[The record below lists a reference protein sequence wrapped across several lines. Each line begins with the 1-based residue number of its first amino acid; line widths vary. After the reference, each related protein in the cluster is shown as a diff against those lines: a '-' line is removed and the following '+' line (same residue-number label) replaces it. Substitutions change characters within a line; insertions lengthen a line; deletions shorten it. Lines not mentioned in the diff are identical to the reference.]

1 MSIDAKGIQLF
12 VWRIIRFSGICCYKF
27 GRKYPDVS
35 GFLIFVFL
43 LYIFFPHVFLYFMY
57 ISPIIVCTAVFIR
70 FYFKTKYAASR
81 WLKKKESADGKV
93 VNTSNEASLRL
104 QKSVRRNARKE
115 VLEWDGKHS
124 EEKDMLFVR
133 STCDSPSSKTNFL
146 EENSKVTFD
155 RVGSSSSEHGEG
167 SPHDETGNPNLVFD
181 SETSKPHRVLDD
193 SFQGSSGTGPRA
205 RARARGVN
213 SLEEANDAGNK
224 ATNRMDLGLTE
235 LERNKRLQSL
245 IAKRRAKKLFRMA
258 IEKSLMG
265 INGIPP
271 QIAPIL
277 TAKINNG
284 EFSSHLDEDDLPMPG
299 SAPSLLLPKQNSFDL
314 PYDPLEEKP
323 NLMADSFQQEFMP
336 ANLFCR
342 HESFRHGPLF
352 TFPSSQYPYGAE
364 FNTYY
369 SGEKRLFEWKPD
381 KGGHHQLNSSGIEND
396 IDLVEVEESNHNEA
410 INLSEE
416 KREKNIEIPHNRT
429 EVEGEKMEH
438 PHDLEPGLDSGSEVR
453 METDS
458 IKNNNSCDSSS
469 SENTEAILDQTS
481 KSPGLR
487 NDHVQRALK
496 LAIPPKGRAINRLS
510 FDSSPSPSE
519 RRRIDIHSFYSTYRR
534 QCHTPTFSI
543 ASDLQVEVSEVGSPP
558 LTTDGTTSPA
568 DGDSVIYDADVERD
582 INSESEEPWGGSFN
596 LSREE
601 ANRERL
607 RELDDI
613 IEEESAEVAS
623 ISPSEH
629 ETKQNLNSKI
639 SLSSIVIT
647 ENGASPPTYINS
659 ETHQDSSNCRHGS
672 LQTFYESKSTMESG
686 KEVKESHPSNF
697 IEEDTQTLTEHKAR
711 DARKAVRSRDKLKSA
726 PDIIVDQ
733 NVSENNILE
742 QRLRESI
749 ARALNRRLMLD
760 QFSVSSS
767 SSPRSVLPQN
777 ILADQMPISEV
788 AQRIQRNLSQSVGE
802 DIVRHNLA
810 YEQAHES
817 FTSNRPR
824 FSHEFFWSSMNRS
837 FSSCGLGTL
846 EAARKVIEAG
856 NMAVNINNSAVF
868 NKDEGEKLE
877 TNEGG
882 SQFLIRPEDINRPEK
897 SNKQEVY
904 TDKTEAIESD
914 YTSIVESAKERENS
928 AAEVD
933 RICKVNESVANNV
946 INKEIKNDVF
956 EGEEALRILGKLEAV
971 IEPSNAT
978 GETNA
983 GSVEDT
989 EDESKRIAKAKATA
1003 GISTLTG
1010 ETNSLNNIKNGE
1022 KIQNLTDQ
1030 EGVMDASQS
1039 GEVQEENLK
1048 VIESILNVDSIT
1060 KGISID
1066 HDMTIKASKPTESE
1080 VKAAKMIKYDT
1091 GIDPSKSGKENAKSD
1106 DTETVEPTNSPRK
1119 VFKEGNNV
1127 VNIYD
1132 LGVIGKEGE
1141 KLTTKE
1147 GEFQF
1152 SIGQEGI
1159 GGPEKLNELEA
1170 DLNKTE
1176 AIESDYTTI
1185 VETAKERENSAAEVD
1200 RICKVNESVSDNV
1213 TNKEIKDDVLEGEGA
1228 LRILGKIEAVM
1239 EPLNT
1244 SRETSPGSIEDSEHK
1259 SKRLA
1264 KAEANASLSTSAGET
1279 NSLNYIKNGEQIQNM
1294 YRQEGIMGTSQ
1305 SMEDNC
1311 MAIDSILDVDNA
1323 TKGTSI
1329 DHEFAAKASKPKDSE
1344 HKSKRLAEVE
1354 ANASLSTSAG
1364 ETYRLNNIR
1373 IGQQM
1378 QNMSRQ
1384 EGIMDTS
1391 QSMEDNLKAL
1401 DSIPDVD
1408 NATKGTSI
1416 NKASKPE
1423 DSEHKSKILAEAEAN
1438 ASLSTS
1444 AGEAKS
1450 LSSIKNGEQIQNM
1463 SRQQGIMDASPSGED
1478 NLKAIDGILGV
1489 NTATKGTSINHD
1501 TVVRALAPTE
1511 SEVKAVKTDEK
1522 DSNAVAK

>member
-1 MSIDAKGIQLF
+1 
-12 VWRIIRFSGICCYKF
+12 
-27 GRKYPDVS
+27 
-35 GFLIFVFL
+35 
-43 LYIFFPHVFLYFMY
+43 
-57 ISPIIVCTAVFIR
+57 
-70 FYFKTKYAASR
+70 
-81 WLKKKESADGKV
+81 
-93 VNTSNEASLRL
+93 
-104 QKSVRRNARKE
+104 
-115 VLEWDGKHS
+115 
-124 EEKDMLFVR
+124 
-133 STCDSPSSKTNFL
+133 
-146 EENSKVTFD
+146 
-155 RVGSSSSEHGEG
+155 
-167 SPHDETGNPNLVFD
+167 
-181 SETSKPHRVLDD
+181 
-193 SFQGSSGTGPRA
+193 
-205 RARARGVN
+205 
-213 SLEEANDAGNK
+213 
-224 ATNRMDLGLTE
+224 
-235 LERNKRLQSL
+235 
-245 IAKRRAKKLFRMA
+245 
-258 IEKSLMG
+258 
-265 INGIPP
+265 
-271 QIAPIL
+271 
-277 TAKINNG
+277 
-284 EFSSHLDEDDLPMPG
+284 
-299 SAPSLLLPKQNSFDL
+299 
-314 PYDPLEEKP
+314 
-323 NLMADSFQQEFMP
+323 
-336 ANLFCR
+336 
-342 HESFRHGPLF
+342 
-352 TFPSSQYPYGAE
+352 
-364 FNTYY
+364 
-369 SGEKRLFEWKPD
+369 
-381 KGGHHQLNSSGIEND
+381 
-396 IDLVEVEESNHNEA
+396 
-410 INLSEE
+410 
-416 KREKNIEIPHNRT
+416 
-429 EVEGEKMEH
+429 MEH

-558 LTTDGTTSPA
+558 LTTEGTTSPA
-568 DGDSVIYDADVERD
+568 DGDSVIYDGDVERD
-582 INSESEEPWGGSFN
+582 INSESEEPWAGSFN

-672 LQTFYESKSTMESG
+672 LQTFYESKSTMESE

-697 IEEDTQTLTEHKAR
+697 IEEDTQTLTKHKAR

-788 AQRIQRNLSQSVGE
+788 AQRIQRNLSQSVRE

-824 FSHEFFWSSMNRS
+824 FSHEFVWSSMNRS
-837 FSSCGLGTL
+837 FSSCSLGTL

-868 NKDEGEKLE
+868 NKDEGEKLA

-914 YTSIVESAKERENS
+914 YASIVESAKERENS

-956 EGEEALRILGKLEAV
+956 EGEEALRIL
-971 IEPSNAT
+971 
-978 GETNA
+978 
-983 GSVEDT
+983 
-989 EDESKRIAKAKATA
+989 
-1003 GISTLTG
+1003 

-1311 MAIDSILDVDNA
+1311 MAIDSIPDVDNA

-1384 EGIMDTS
+1384 EGIMDMS

-1478 NLKAIDGILGV
+1478 ISKPLMA
-1489 NTATKGTSINHD
+1489 S
-1501 TVVRALAPTE
+1501 
-1511 SEVKAVKTDEK
+1511 
-1522 DSNAVAK
+1522 

>member
-27 GRKYPDVS
+27 GRKYPDIS

-57 ISPIIVCTAVFIR
+57 TSPIIVCTAVFIR

-167 SPHDETGNPNLVFD
+167 SPHNETGNPNLVFD
-181 SETSKPHRVLDD
+181 SETSKPHRVLDG
-193 SFQGSSGTGPRA
+193 SFQGSSGTCP

-224 ATNRMDLGLTE
+224 ATNRMDLGLAE

-265 INGIPP
+265 INGIPPP

-323 NLMADSFQQEFMP
+323 NLMADNFQQEFMP

-352 TFPSSQYPYGAE
+352 TFPTSQYPYGAE
-364 FNTYY
+364 FNPYY

-396 IDLVEVEESNHNEA
+396 IDLVELEESNHNEA

-429 EVEGEKMEH
+429 EVEGKKMEH
-438 PHDLEPGLDSGSEVR
+438 PHDLEPGFDSGSEVR

-469 SENTEAILDQTS
+469 SENTESILDQTS
-481 KSPGLR
+481 KSPGIR

-496 LAIPPKGRAINRLS
+496 LAIPPKGGAINRLS

-519 RRRIDIHSFYSTYRR
+519 RCRIDIHSFYSTYRR

-568 DGDSVIYDADVERD
+568 DGDSVIYDGDVERD
-582 INSESEEPWGGSFN
+582 INSESEEPWAGSFN

-623 ISPSEH
+623 ISLSKH
-629 ETKQNLNSKI
+629 ETKQNLNSKS
-639 SLSSIVIT
+639 SLSSIEIT

-672 LQTFYESKSTMESG
+672 LQTSYESKSTMESG

-697 IEEDTQTLTEHKAR
+697 VEEDTQTLTEQKAR

-777 ILADQMPISEV
+777 ILADQMPIPEV
-788 AQRIQRNLSQSVGE
+788 ARRIQRNLSQSVRE

-810 YEQAHES
+810 YEQAREN
-817 FTSNRPR
+817 FASNRPR
-824 FSHEFFWSSMNRS
+824 FSHEFVWSSMNRS

-868 NKDEGEKLE
+868 NKDEGEKLA

-971 IEPSNAT
+971 IEPSNTT

-989 EDESKRIAKAKATA
+989 EDESKRLAKAKATA
-1003 GISTLTG
+1003 GLSTLTG

-1060 KGISID
+1060 KGTSID

-1106 DTETVEPTNSPRK
+1106 DIETMEPTNSPRK
-1119 VFKEGNNV
+1119 VFKEGSNV

-1141 KLTTKE
+1141 KLTSKE

-1213 TNKEIKDDVLEGEGA
+1213 TNKEIKDDVLEGA

-1244 SRETSPGSIEDSEHK
+1244 SRETSPGSVEDSEHK
-1259 SKRLA
+1259 SKRL
-1264 KAEANASLSTSAGET
+1264 ANASLSTSAGET
-1279 NSLNYIKNGEQIQNM
+1279 NSLNCIKNGEQIQNM
-1294 YRQEGIMGTSQ
+1294 SRQEGIMGTSQ
-1305 SMEDNC
+1305 SMEDNFK
-1311 MAIDSILDVDNA
+1311 AIDSIPDVDNA

-1329 DHEFAAKASKPKDSE
+1329 DHDIAAKASKGKDSE

-1364 ETYRLNNIR
+1364 ETNRLNNIR
-1373 IGQQM
+1373 NGQQM

-1401 DSIPDVD
+1401 DSIPEVD

-1416 NKASKPE
+1416 NKTSKPE
-1423 DSEHKSKILAEAEAN
+1423 DSEHKSIILAEAEAN

-1450 LSSIKNGEQIQNM
+1450 LNNIKNGEQIQNM

-1522 DSNAVAK
+1522 DSNAMAK

>member
-1 MSIDAKGIQLF
+1 
-12 VWRIIRFSGICCYKF
+12 
-27 GRKYPDVS
+27 
-35 GFLIFVFL
+35 
-43 LYIFFPHVFLYFMY
+43 MY

-271 QIAPIL
+271 SQIAPIL

-381 KGGHHQLNSSGIEND
+381 KGGHHQLSSSGIEND

-416 KREKNIEIPHNRT
+416 KYIEIPHNRT

-558 LTTDGTTSPA
+558 LTTDGTTSPT
-568 DGDSVIYDADVERD
+568 DGDSVIYDGDVERD

-672 LQTFYESKSTMESG
+672 LQTFYESKSTMESE

-697 IEEDTQTLTEHKAR
+697 IEEDTQTLTKHKAR

-788 AQRIQRNLSQSVGE
+788 AQRIQRNLSQSVRE

-824 FSHEFFWSSMNRS
+824 FSHEFVWSSMNRS

-868 NKDEGEKLE
+868 NKDEGEKLA

-914 YTSIVESAKERENS
+914 YASIVESAKERENS

-956 EGEEALRILGKLEAV
+956 EGEEALRIL
-971 IEPSNAT
+971 
-978 GETNA
+978 
-983 GSVEDT
+983 
-989 EDESKRIAKAKATA
+989 
-1003 GISTLTG
+1003 
-1010 ETNSLNNIKNGE
+1010 
-1022 KIQNLTDQ
+1022 
-1030 EGVMDASQS
+1030 GVMDASQS

-1294 YRQEGIMGTSQ
+1294 YRQEASQMLIMLQRVHLST
-1305 SMEDNC
+1305 MNC
-1311 MAIDSILDVDNA
+1311 C
-1323 TKGTSI
+1323 
-1329 DHEFAAKASKPKDSE
+1329 KASKPKDSE

-1384 EGIMDTS
+1384 EGIMDMS

>member
-27 GRKYPDVS
+27 GRKYPDIS

-57 ISPIIVCTAVFIR
+57 TSPIMVCTAVFIR

-124 EEKDMLFVR
+124 EEKGMLFVR

-205 RARARGVN
+205 PARGVN

-224 ATNRMDLGLTE
+224 ATNRMDLGLAE

-271 QIAPIL
+271 SQTAPIL

-299 SAPSLLLPKQNSFDL
+299 SAPSLLLAKQNSFDL

-323 NLMADSFQQEFMP
+323 NLMADNFQQEFMP

-352 TFPSSQYPYGAE
+352 TFPTSQYPYGAE
-364 FNTYY
+364 FNPYY

-396 IDLVEVEESNHNEA
+396 IDLEESNHNEA

-416 KREKNIEIPHNRT
+416 KREKDIEIPHNRT

-469 SENTEAILDQTS
+469 SENTESILDQTS
-481 KSPGLR
+481 KSPGIR

-496 LAIPPKGRAINRLS
+496 LAIPPKGGAINRLS

-519 RRRIDIHSFYSTYRR
+519 RRRVDIHSFYSTYRR

-568 DGDSVIYDADVERD
+568 DGDSVIYDGDVERD

-607 RELDDI
+607 KELDDI

-639 SLSSIVIT
+639 SLSSIEIT
-647 ENGASPPTYINS
+647 ENGAFPPTYINS

-672 LQTFYESKSTMESG
+672 LQTSYESKSTMESG

-777 ILADQMPISEV
+777 ILADQMPIPEV
-788 AQRIQRNLSQSVGE
+788 ARRIQRNLSQSVRE

-810 YEQAHES
+810 YEQAREN

-824 FSHEFFWSSMNRS
+824 FSHEFVWSSMNRS

-868 NKDEGEKLE
+868 NKDEGEKLA

-914 YTSIVESAKERENS
+914 YRSIVES
-928 AAEVD
+928 
-933 RICKVNESVANNV
+933 
-946 INKEIKNDVF
+946 
-956 EGEEALRILGKLEAV
+956 
-971 IEPSNAT
+971 
-978 GETNA
+978 
-983 GSVEDT
+983 
-989 EDESKRIAKAKATA
+989 
-1003 GISTLTG
+1003 
-1010 ETNSLNNIKNGE
+1010 
-1022 KIQNLTDQ
+1022 
-1030 EGVMDASQS
+1030 
-1039 GEVQEENLK
+1039 
-1048 VIESILNVDSIT
+1048 
-1060 KGISID
+1060 
-1066 HDMTIKASKPTESE
+1066 
-1080 VKAAKMIKYDT
+1080 
-1091 GIDPSKSGKENAKSD
+1091 
-1106 DTETVEPTNSPRK
+1106 
-1119 VFKEGNNV
+1119 
-1127 VNIYD
+1127 
-1132 LGVIGKEGE
+1132 
-1141 KLTTKE
+1141 
-1147 GEFQF
+1147 
-1152 SIGQEGI
+1152 
-1159 GGPEKLNELEA
+1159 
-1170 DLNKTE
+1170 
-1176 AIESDYTTI
+1176 
-1185 VETAKERENSAAEVD
+1185 AKERENSAAEVD

-1213 TNKEIKDDVLEGEGA
+1213 TNKEIKDDVLEGA

-1244 SRETSPGSIEDSEHK
+1244 SRETSPGSVEDSEHK

-1264 KAEANASLSTSAGET
+1264 KAKANASLSTSAGET
-1279 NSLNYIKNGEQIQNM
+1279 NSLNCIKNGEQIQNM
-1294 YRQEGIMGTSQ
+1294 SRQEGIMGTSQ

-1311 MAIDSILDVDNA
+1311 KAIDSIPDVDNA

-1329 DHEFAAKASKPKDSE
+1329 DHDIAAKASKQKDSE

-1364 ETYRLNNIR
+1364 ETNRLNNIR
-1373 IGQQM
+1373 NGQQM

-1401 DSIPDVD
+1401 DSIPEVD

-1450 LSSIKNGEQIQNM
+1450 LNNIKNGEQIQNM

-1522 DSNAVAK
+1522 DSNAMAK

>member
-27 GRKYPDVS
+27 GRKYPDIS

-57 ISPIIVCTAVFIR
+57 TSPIMVCTAVFIR

-167 SPHDETGNPNLVFD
+167 PPHDETGNPNLVFD

-205 RARARGVN
+205 RARGVN

-224 ATNRMDLGLTE
+224 ATNRMDLGLAE

-271 QIAPIL
+271 SQIAPIL

-323 NLMADSFQQEFMP
+323 NLMADNFHQEFMP

-352 TFPSSQYPYGAE
+352 TFPTSQYPYGAE
-364 FNTYY
+364 FNPYY

-396 IDLVEVEESNHNEA
+396 IDLVELEESNHNEA
-410 INLSEE
+410 VNLSEE

-469 SENTEAILDQTS
+469 SENTELILDQTS
-481 KSPGLR
+481 KSPGIR

-496 LAIPPKGRAINRLS
+496 LAIPPKGGAINRLS

-519 RRRIDIHSFYSTYRR
+519 RRRVDIHSFYSTYTR

-568 DGDSVIYDADVERD
+568 DGDSVIYDGDVERD

-607 RELDDI
+607 KELDDI

-629 ETKQNLNSKI
+629 ETKQNLNRKI
-639 SLSSIVIT
+639 SLSSIEIT

-672 LQTFYESKSTMESG
+672 LQTSYESKSTMESG

-777 ILADQMPISEV
+777 ILADQMPIPEV
-788 AQRIQRNLSQSVGE
+788 ARRIQRNLSQSVRE

-810 YEQAHES
+810 YEQAREN

-824 FSHEFFWSSMNRS
+824 FSHEFVWSSMNRS

-868 NKDEGEKLE
+868 NKDEGEKLA

-904 TDKTEAIESD
+904 TDKTEAIE

-971 IEPSNAT
+971 IEPSNTT

-989 EDESKRIAKAKATA
+989 EDESKRLAKAKATA
-1003 GISTLTG
+1003 GLSTLTG

-1030 EGVMDASQS
+1030 KGVMDASQS

-1060 KGISID
+1060 KGTSID

-1106 DTETVEPTNSPRK
+1106 DTETMEPTNSPRK
-1119 VFKEGNNV
+1119 VFKEGSNV

-1132 LGVIGKEGE
+1132 LGVIRKEGE

-1147 GEFQF
+1147 DEFQF

-1200 RICKVNESVSDNV
+1200 RICKVNESVSYNV
-1213 TNKEIKDDVLEGEGA
+1213 TNKEIKDDVLEGA

-1244 SRETSPGSIEDSEHK
+1244 ARETSPGSVEDSEHK

-1279 NSLNYIKNGEQIQNM
+1279 NSLNCIKNGEQIQNM
-1294 YRQEGIMGTSQ
+1294 SRQEGIMGTSQ
-1305 SMEDNC
+1305 SVEDNC
-1311 MAIDSILDVDNA
+1311 KAIDSIPDVDNA

-1329 DHEFAAKASKPKDSE
+1329 DHDIAAKASKQKDSE

-1364 ETYRLNNIR
+1364 ETNRLNNIR
-1373 IGQQM
+1373 NVQQM

-1401 DSIPDVD
+1401 DSIPEVD

-1416 NKASKPE
+1416 NKAIKPE

-1444 AGEAKS
+1444 AGEATS
-1450 LSSIKNGEQIQNM
+1450 LNNIKNGEQIQNM

-1522 DSNAVAK
+1522 DSNAMAK

>member
-43 LYIFFPHVFLYFMY
+43 LYIFFPHVFLNFMY

-271 QIAPIL
+271 SQIAPIL

-381 KGGHHQLNSSGIEND
+381 KGGHHQLSSSGIEND

-416 KREKNIEIPHNRT
+416 KYIEIPHNRT

-558 LTTDGTTSPA
+558 LTTEGTTSPA
-568 DGDSVIYDADVERD
+568 DGDSVIYDGDVERD

-647 ENGASPPTYINS
+647 ENGASPSTYINS

-672 LQTFYESKSTMESG
+672 LQTFYESKSTMESE

-697 IEEDTQTLTEHKAR
+697 IEEDTQTLTKHKAR

-788 AQRIQRNLSQSVGE
+788 AQRIQRNLSQSVRE

-824 FSHEFFWSSMNRS
+824 FSHEFVWSSMNRS

-868 NKDEGEKLE
+868 NKDEGEKLA

-914 YTSIVESAKERENS
+914 YASIVESAKERE
-928 AAEVD
+928 
-933 RICKVNESVANNV
+933 
-946 INKEIKNDVF
+946 
-956 EGEEALRILGKLEAV
+956 
-971 IEPSNAT
+971 
-978 GETNA
+978 
-983 GSVEDT
+983 
-989 EDESKRIAKAKATA
+989 
-1003 GISTLTG
+1003 
-1010 ETNSLNNIKNGE
+1010 
-1022 KIQNLTDQ
+1022 
-1030 EGVMDASQS
+1030 
-1039 GEVQEENLK
+1039 
-1048 VIESILNVDSIT
+1048 
-1060 KGISID
+1060 
-1066 HDMTIKASKPTESE
+1066 
-1080 VKAAKMIKYDT
+1080 
-1091 GIDPSKSGKENAKSD
+1091 
-1106 DTETVEPTNSPRK
+1106 EPTNSPRK

-1311 MAIDSILDVDNA
+1311 MAIDSIPDVDNA

-1384 EGIMDTS
+1384 EGIMDMS

>member
-43 LYIFFPHVFLYFMY
+43 LYIFFPHVFLNFMY

-81 WLKKKESADGKV
+81 WLKKKEIADGKV

-271 QIAPIL
+271 SQIAPIL

-342 HESFRHGPLF
+342 HESFRQGPLF

-381 KGGHHQLNSSGIEND
+381 KGGHHQLSSSGIEND

-416 KREKNIEIPHNRT
+416 KYIEIPHNRT

-558 LTTDGTTSPA
+558 LTTEGTTSPA
-568 DGDSVIYDADVERD
+568 DGDSVIYDGDVERD
-582 INSESEEPWGGSFN
+582 INSESEEPWAGSFN

-672 LQTFYESKSTMESG
+672 LQTFYESKSTMESE

-697 IEEDTQTLTEHKAR
+697 IEEDTQTLTKHKAR
-711 DARKAVRSRDKLKSA
+711 DARKA
-726 PDIIVDQ
+726 
-733 NVSENNILE
+733 
-742 QRLRESI
+742 
-749 ARALNRRLMLD
+749 
-760 QFSVSSS
+760 
-767 SSPRSVLPQN
+767 
-777 ILADQMPISEV
+777 
-788 AQRIQRNLSQSVGE
+788 
-802 DIVRHNLA
+802 
-810 YEQAHES
+810 
-817 FTSNRPR
+817 
-824 FSHEFFWSSMNRS
+824 
-837 FSSCGLGTL
+837 
-846 EAARKVIEAG
+846 AARKVIEAG

-868 NKDEGEKLE
+868 NKDEGEKLA

-914 YTSIVESAKERENS
+914 YASIVESAKEREKVILLIHPLLTLSWNLSQNS

-971 IEPSNAT
+971 IEPSNTT

-1311 MAIDSILDVDNA
+1311 MAIDSIPDVDNA

-1384 EGIMDTS
+1384 EGIMDMS

-1478 NLKAIDGILGV
+1478 ISKPLMA
-1489 NTATKGTSINHD
+1489 S
-1501 TVVRALAPTE
+1501 
-1511 SEVKAVKTDEK
+1511 
-1522 DSNAVAK
+1522 

>member
-27 GRKYPDVS
+27 GRKYPDIS

-205 RARARGVN
+205 RARSVN

-224 ATNRMDLGLTE
+224 ATNRMDLGLAE

-258 IEKSLMG
+258 IEKSLIG

-271 QIAPIL
+271 SQIAPIL

-323 NLMADSFQQEFMP
+323 NLMADNFQQEFMP

-352 TFPSSQYPYGAE
+352 TFPTSQYPYGAE
-364 FNTYY
+364 FNPYY

-396 IDLVEVEESNHNEA
+396 IDLVELEESNHNEA

-469 SENTEAILDQTS
+469 SENTESILDQTS
-481 KSPGLR
+481 KSPGIR

-496 LAIPPKGRAINRLS
+496 LAIPPKGGAINRLS

-519 RRRIDIHSFYSTYRR
+519 RRRMDIHSFYSTYRR

-568 DGDSVIYDADVERD
+568 DGDSVIYDGDVERD

-639 SLSSIVIT
+639 SLSSIEIT
-647 ENGASPPTYINS
+647 ENGASHPTYINS
-659 ETHQDSSNCRHGS
+659 ETHQDSSNYRHGS
-672 LQTFYESKSTMESG
+672 LQTSYESKSTMESG
-686 KEVKESHPSNF
+686 KEVTESHPSNF
-697 IEEDTQTLTEHKAR
+697 IEEDTQTLTEHRAR

-777 ILADQMPISEV
+777 ILADQMPIPEV
-788 AQRIQRNLSQSVGE
+788 ARRIQRNLSQSVRE

-810 YEQAHES
+810 YEQAHEN

-824 FSHEFFWSSMNRS
+824 FSHEFVWSSMNRS

-856 NMAVNINNSAVF
+856 NMAVNINNSADF
-868 NKDEGEKLE
+868 NKDEGEKLA

-971 IEPSNAT
+971 IEPSNTT

-989 EDESKRIAKAKATA
+989 EDESKRLAKAKATA
-1003 GISTLTG
+1003 GLSTLTG

-1039 GEVQEENLK
+1039 EEVQEENLN

-1066 HDMTIKASKPTESE
+1066 HDKTIKASKPTESE

-1106 DTETVEPTNSPRK
+1106 DTETMEPTNSPRK
-1119 VFKEGNNV
+1119 VFKEGNNF

-1159 GGPEKLNELEA
+1159 RGPEKLNELEA

-1228 LRILGKIEAVM
+1228 LQILGKIEAVM
-1239 EPLNT
+1239 EPLNN
-1244 SRETSPGSIEDSEHK
+1244 SRETSPGSVEDSEHK

-1294 YRQEGIMGTSQ
+1294 SRQEGIMGTSQ

-1311 MAIDSILDVDNA
+1311 KAIDSIPDVDNA

-1329 DHEFAAKASKPKDSE
+1329 DHDIAAKASKPKDSE

-1354 ANASLSTSAG
+1354 ANASLSTLAG
-1364 ETYRLNNIR
+1364 ETNRLNNIR
-1373 IGQQM
+1373 NGQQM

-1384 EGIMDTS
+1384 ECIMDTS

-1401 DSIPDVD
+1401 DSIPEVD

-1450 LSSIKNGEQIQNM
+1450 LNNIKNGEQIQNM

-1501 TVVRALAPTE
+1501 TVVRALRTE

>member
-27 GRKYPDVS
+27 GRKYPDIS

-57 ISPIIVCTAVFIR
+57 TSPIIVCTAVFIR

-167 SPHDETGNPNLVFD
+167 SPHDETENPNLVFD

-205 RARARGVN
+205 RARGVN

-224 ATNRMDLGLTE
+224 ATNRMDLGLAE
-235 LERNKRLQSL
+235 LERNKRLQNL

-271 QIAPIL
+271 SQIAPIL

-323 NLMADSFQQEFMP
+323 NLMADNFQQEFMP

-352 TFPSSQYPYGAE
+352 TFPTSQYPYGAE
-364 FNTYY
+364 FNPYY

-396 IDLVEVEESNHNEA
+396 IDLVELEESNHNEA
-410 INLSEE
+410 MNLSEE

-469 SENTEAILDQTS
+469 SENTESILDQTS
-481 KSPGLR
+481 KSPGIR

-496 LAIPPKGRAINRLS
+496 LAIPPKGGAINRLS

-568 DGDSVIYDADVERD
+568 DGDSVIYDGDVERD

-613 IEEESAEVAS
+613 SEEESAEVAS

-639 SLSSIVIT
+639 SLSSIEIT
-647 ENGASPPTYINS
+647 ENGASLPTYINS

-672 LQTFYESKSTMESG
+672 LQTSYESKSIMESG

-777 ILADQMPISEV
+777 ILADQMPIPEV
-788 AQRIQRNLSQSVGE
+788 ARRIQRNLSQSVRE

-810 YEQAHES
+810 YEQAREN

-824 FSHEFFWSSMNRS
+824 FSHEFVWSSMNRS
-837 FSSCGLGTL
+837 FSSCSLGTL

-868 NKDEGEKLE
+868 NEDEGEKLA

-971 IEPSNAT
+971 IEPSNTT

-989 EDESKRIAKAKATA
+989 EDESKRLAKAKATA
-1003 GISTLTG
+1003 GLSTLTG

-1060 KGISID
+1060 KGTSID

-1106 DTETVEPTNSPRK
+1106 DTETMEPTNSPRK
-1119 VFKEGNNV
+1119 VFKEGSNV

-1132 LGVIGKEGE
+1132 LGVTGKEVE

-1213 TNKEIKDDVLEGEGA
+1213 TNKEIKDDVLEGA

-1244 SRETSPGSIEDSEHK
+1244 SRETSPGSVEDSEHK

-1279 NSLNYIKNGEQIQNM
+1279 NSLNCIKNGEQIQNM
-1294 YRQEGIMGTSQ
+1294 SRQEGIMGTSQ

-1311 MAIDSILDVDNA
+1311 KAIDSIPDVDNA

-1329 DHEFAAKASKPKDSE
+1329 DHDIAAKASKRKDSE

-1364 ETYRLNNIR
+1364 EINRLNNIR
-1373 IGQQM
+1373 NGQQM

-1401 DSIPDVD
+1401 DSIPEVD
-1408 NATKGTSI
+1408 NTTKGTSI

-1450 LSSIKNGEQIQNM
+1450 LNNIKNGEQIQNM

-1489 NTATKGTSINHD
+1489 NTATKGTSVDHD
-1501 TVVRALAPTE
+1501 TVVRTLAPTE
-1511 SEVKAVKTDEK
+1511 SEVKTVKTDEK
-1522 DSNAVAK
+1522 DSNAMAK

>member
-27 GRKYPDVS
+27 GRKYPDIS

-57 ISPIIVCTAVFIR
+57 TSPIMVCTAVFIR

-167 SPHDETGNPNLVFD
+167 SPHDETGNLNLVFD

-205 RARARGVN
+205 HARGVN

-224 ATNRMDLGLTE
+224 ATNRMDLGLAE

-258 IEKSLMG
+258 IEKSLIG

-271 QIAPIL
+271 SQIAPIL

-323 NLMADSFQQEFMP
+323 NLMADNFQQEFMP

-352 TFPSSQYPYGAE
+352 TFPTSQYPYGAE
-364 FNTYY
+364 FNPYY
-369 SGEKRLFEWKPD
+369 SGEKRLFKWKP
-381 KGGHHQLNSSGIEND
+381 GGHHQLNSSGIEND
-396 IDLVEVEESNHNEA
+396 IDPVELEESNHNEA
-410 INLSEE
+410 VNLSEE

-438 PHDLEPGLDSGSEVR
+438 PQDLEPGLDSGSEVR

-469 SENTEAILDQTS
+469 SENTESILDQTS
-481 KSPGLR
+481 KSPGIR

-496 LAIPPKGRAINRLS
+496 LAIPPKGGAINRLS

-519 RRRIDIHSFYSTYRR
+519 RRRVDIHSFYSTYRR

-568 DGDSVIYDADVERD
+568 DGDSVIYDGDVERD

-607 RELDDI
+607 KELHDI

-639 SLSSIVIT
+639 SLSSIEIT

-659 ETHQDSSNCRHGS
+659 ETHKDSSNCGHGS
-672 LQTFYESKSTMESG
+672 LQTSYESKSTMESG

-711 DARKAVRSRDKLKSA
+711 DARKA
-726 PDIIVDQ
+726 
-733 NVSENNILE
+733 
-742 QRLRESI
+742 
-749 ARALNRRLMLD
+749 
-760 QFSVSSS
+760 
-767 SSPRSVLPQN
+767 
-777 ILADQMPISEV
+777 
-788 AQRIQRNLSQSVGE
+788 
-802 DIVRHNLA
+802 
-810 YEQAHES
+810 
-817 FTSNRPR
+817 
-824 FSHEFFWSSMNRS
+824 
-837 FSSCGLGTL
+837 
-846 EAARKVIEAG
+846 AARKVIEAG

-868 NKDEGEKLE
+868 NKDEGEKLA

-897 SNKQEVY
+897 SNKQQVY

-971 IEPSNAT
+971 IEPSNTT

-989 EDESKRIAKAKATA
+989 EDESKRLAKAKATA
-1003 GISTLTG
+1003 GLSTLTG
-1010 ETNSLNNIKNGE
+1010 ETNSLNNIKN
-1022 KIQNLTDQ
+1022 
-1030 EGVMDASQS
+1030 GVMDASQS

-1060 KGISID
+1060 KGTSID

-1106 DTETVEPTNSPRK
+1106 DTETMVREKAIPIILEKDLHTCCFTQLAPNY
-1119 VFKEGNNV
+1119 NN
-1127 VNIYD
+1127 IT
-1132 LGVIGKEGE
+1132 ES
-1141 KLTTKE
+1141 
-1147 GEFQF
+1147 FQF
-1152 SIGQEGI
+1152 
-1159 GGPEKLNELEA
+1159 
-1170 DLNKTE
+1170 
-1176 AIESDYTTI
+1176 
-1185 VETAKERENSAAEVD
+1185 
-1200 RICKVNESVSDNV
+1200 
-1213 TNKEIKDDVLEGEGA
+1213 
-1228 LRILGKIEAVM
+1228 
-1239 EPLNT
+1239 
-1244 SRETSPGSIEDSEHK
+1244 
-1259 SKRLA
+1259 
-1264 KAEANASLSTSAGET
+1264 
-1279 NSLNYIKNGEQIQNM
+1279 
-1294 YRQEGIMGTSQ
+1294 
-1305 SMEDNC
+1305 
-1311 MAIDSILDVDNA
+1311 
-1323 TKGTSI
+1323 
-1329 DHEFAAKASKPKDSE
+1329 
-1344 HKSKRLAEVE
+1344 
-1354 ANASLSTSAG
+1354 
-1364 ETYRLNNIR
+1364 
-1373 IGQQM
+1373 
-1378 QNMSRQ
+1378 
-1384 EGIMDTS
+1384 
-1391 QSMEDNLKAL
+1391 
-1401 DSIPDVD
+1401 
-1408 NATKGTSI
+1408 
-1416 NKASKPE
+1416 
-1423 DSEHKSKILAEAEAN
+1423 
-1438 ASLSTS
+1438 
-1444 AGEAKS
+1444 
-1450 LSSIKNGEQIQNM
+1450 
-1463 SRQQGIMDASPSGED
+1463 
-1478 NLKAIDGILGV
+1478 
-1489 NTATKGTSINHD
+1489 
-1501 TVVRALAPTE
+1501 
-1511 SEVKAVKTDEK
+1511 
-1522 DSNAVAK
+1522 

>member
-1 MSIDAKGIQLF
+1 
-12 VWRIIRFSGICCYKF
+12 
-27 GRKYPDVS
+27 
-35 GFLIFVFL
+35 
-43 LYIFFPHVFLYFMY
+43 MY
-57 ISPIIVCTAVFIR
+57 TSPIMVCTAVFIR

-167 SPHDETGNPNLVFD
+167 SPHDETGNLNLVFD

-205 RARARGVN
+205 RARGVN

-224 ATNRMDLGLTE
+224 ATNRMDLGLAE

-258 IEKSLMG
+258 IEKSLIG

-271 QIAPIL
+271 SQIAPIL

-323 NLMADSFQQEFMP
+323 NLMADNFQQEFMP

-352 TFPSSQYPYGAE
+352 TFPTSQYPYGAE
-364 FNTYY
+364 FNPYY
-369 SGEKRLFEWKPD
+369 SGEKRLFKWKPD

-396 IDLVEVEESNHNEA
+396 IDPVELEESNHNEA
-410 INLSEE
+410 VNLSEE

-469 SENTEAILDQTS
+469 SENTESILDQTS
-481 KSPGLR
+481 KSPGIR

-496 LAIPPKGRAINRLS
+496 LAIPPKGGAINRLS

-519 RRRIDIHSFYSTYRR
+519 RRRVDIHSFYSTYRR

-568 DGDSVIYDADVERD
+568 DGDSVIYDGDVERD

-607 RELDDI
+607 KELDDI

-639 SLSSIVIT
+639 SLSSIEIT

-659 ETHQDSSNCRHGS
+659 ETHKDSSNCRHGS
-672 LQTFYESKSTMESG
+672 LQTSYESKSTMESG

-777 ILADQMPISEV
+777 ILADQMPIPEV
-788 AQRIQRNLSQSVGE
+788 ARRIQRNLSQSVRE
-802 DIVRHNLA
+802 DILRHNLA
-810 YEQAHES
+810 YEQAREN

-824 FSHEFFWSSMNRS
+824 FSHEFVWSSMNRS

-868 NKDEGEKLE
+868 NKDEGEKLA

-897 SNKQEVY
+897 SNKQQVY

-971 IEPSNAT
+971 IEPSNTT

-989 EDESKRIAKAKATA
+989 EDESKRLAKAKATA
-1003 GISTLTG
+1003 GLSTLTG

-1060 KGISID
+1060 KGTSID

-1080 VKAAKMIKYDT
+1080 VKASKMIKYDT

-1106 DTETVEPTNSPRK
+1106 DTETMEPTNSPRK
-1119 VFKEGNNV
+1119 VFKEGSNV

-1147 GEFQF
+1147 DEFQF

-1200 RICKVNESVSDNV
+1200 RICKVNESVSENV
-1213 TNKEIKDDVLEGEGA
+1213 TNKEIKDDVLEGA

-1244 SRETSPGSIEDSEHK
+1244 SRETSPGSVEDSEHK

-1279 NSLNYIKNGEQIQNM
+1279 NSLNCIKNGEQIQNM
-1294 YRQEGIMGTSQ
+1294 SRQEGIMGTSQ
-1305 SMEDNC
+1305 SMDDNC
-1311 MAIDSILDVDNA
+1311 KAIDSIPDVDNA
-1323 TKGTSI
+1323 TK
-1329 DHEFAAKASKPKDSE
+1329 EM
-1344 HKSKRLAEVE
+1344 V
-1354 ANASLSTSAG
+1354 N
-1364 ETYRLNNIR
+1364 
-1373 IGQQM
+1373 
-1378 QNMSRQ
+1378 NMSRQ

-1401 DSIPDVD
+1401 DSIPEVD
-1408 NATKGTSI
+1408 NATKSTSI

-1450 LSSIKNGEQIQNM
+1450 LNNIKNGEQIQNM

-1501 TVVRALAPTE
+1501 AVVRALAPTE

-1522 DSNAVAK
+1522 DSNAMAK